1 MIIIII
7 IKKKV
12 SGSFFKTDGE
22 CKTHHPHLTET
33 CGQSGKTKGRLTFTI
48 KSKHLRN
55 EPQSLAMADTNRNSA
70 AAAATGVVGGL
81 ASDPH
86 LLGDDLNNMYSD
98 IIDKEEEDMGGA
110 KNLMALS
117 NKKQGTNQKKS
128 TKHPK
133 PPTRGKGKFEFFF

>member
-48 KSKHLRN
+48 KIKTL
-55 EPQSLAMADTNRNSA
+55 E
-70 AAAATGVVGGL
+70 
-81 ASDPH
+81 
-86 LLGDDLNNMYSD
+86 
-98 IIDKEEEDMGGA
+98 K
-110 KNLMALS
+110 
-117 NKKQGTNQKKS
+117 
-128 TKHPK
+128 
-133 PPTRGKGKFEFFF
+133 